1 MNTKTWHV
9 STEYNK
15 FGFYLL
21 FYFHDI
27 QNKMAQ
33 LVDAEKVDIVT
44 VDLTAFVKKIRRQCE
59 SIPSVI
65 EFNSTQELIEWGNVT
80 AYNVDIG

>member
-1 MNTKTWHV
+1 M
-9 STEYNK
+9 
-15 FGFYLL
+15 

-65 EFNSTQELIEWGNVT
+65 EFNSTQELIE
-80 AYNVDIG
+80 